1 MWWWWSGGVVSK
13 KRPRYIIKKRRRCGC
28 LLINLLLFYMNPYH
42 KIYIRIYYIISKQRA
57 VKIQIHLSSFYY
69 LLATSLQN
77 QVRKGEKTKTN

>member
-1 MWWWWSGGVVSK
+1 MWWWWSSGGVVSK
-13 KRPRYIIKKRRRCGC
+13 KRPRYIIKEDVVVVKFVVV
-28 LLINLLLFYMNPYH
+28 LYTNPYH
-42 KIYIRIYYIISKQRA
+42 SIYIRIYYIISKQRA

>member
-1 MWWWWSGGVVSK
+1 MLPGNVVVVVVSA
-13 KRPRYIIKKRRRCGC
+13 KRDQKMW
-28 LLINLLLFYMNPYH
+28 LLNFVVVFYESIPLN
-42 KIYIRIYYIISKQRA
+42 IYQDIVYYIISKQRA